1 MVNTRNRTGAT
12 RLGARLAA
20 TLGVVGLAVT
30 GCVTPPP
37 APEPTDAAN
46 GGPVL
51 LRSLPMIAVAP
62 AQLRDY
68 WQWQEPLSVQ
78 APASSGRNLQYG
90 CVAVHFAIDA
100 EGQSFDVQVRKSY
113 PQGRFVEP
121 VLAWVKAW
129 QFVPTESNP
138 VRQPVRTD
146 YLLTVQSVDGEL
158 RLVDAEHVAKFCR

>member
-1 MVNTRNRTGAT
+1 MATTRNRIALVRSYIGSAMV
-12 RLGARLAA
+12 AVA
-20 TLGVVGLAVT
+20 GLLIG
-30 GCVTPPP
+30 GCVSAPSS
-37 APEPTDAAN
+37 PEPVGSEV

-62 AQLRDY
+62 GQLLDY

-121 VLAWVKAW
+121 VLAWVKDW

-158 RLVDAEHVAKFCR
+158 RLVEADHVARFCR

>member
-1 MVNTRNRTGAT
+1 MVNTGNRTSA
-12 RLGARLAA
+12 ARRGVGVAA
-20 TLGVVGLAVT
+20 MFGVAWLVVT
-30 GCVTPPP
+30 GCVSAPSS
-37 APEPTDAAN
+37 PEPAA
-46 GGPVL
+46 GSGPVL

-62 AQLRDY
+62 GQLRDY

-78 APASSGRNLQYG
+78 APINTGRNLQYG

-100 EGQSFDVQVRKSY
+100 EGQSFDAQVRKSY